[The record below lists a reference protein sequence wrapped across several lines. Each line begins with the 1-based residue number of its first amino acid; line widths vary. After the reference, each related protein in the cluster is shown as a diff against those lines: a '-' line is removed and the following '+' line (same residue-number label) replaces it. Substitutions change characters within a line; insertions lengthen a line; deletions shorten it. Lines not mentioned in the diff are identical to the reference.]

1 MVPESYY
8 LSENDCKFRSCGPY
22 QIADIQK
29 IAREVAQPVKF
40 FTVLG
45 FLAGTVYPNGEVQ
58 R

>member
-8 LSENDCKFRSCGPY
+8 LSQDDKGRSRGPY

>member
-1 MVPESYY
+1 MVSYY
-8 LSENDCKFRSCGPY
+8 LSQDDKGRSRGPY
-22 QIADIQK
+22 RITDIQK